1 MLARGHSNARTFLI
15 MGQLGTC
22 KKFWFI
28 FVDQCPL
35 PSTLQWPGLSTILC
49 SMIYDSGEIW
59 GLKSELPLP
68 VFDTS
73 CCNIL
78 VIFQTFFGHNDD
90 WIKDKLLFN
99 WVFKPSITRGTWQST
114 IHENYWYQ
122 EKVFSRT
129 APFIHYDPIPMP
141 SHVIFVSTQV
151 FWVLY
156 SFQVQSKSQ
165 FMIWSFVHL
174 PASDCFW
181 FASNSYCLCLDASFL
196 CLSYLACASFFLF
209 LAFIFTLAHFLYF

>member
-1 MLARGHSNARTFLI
+1 MLTSAHYPVHCSGQVYPQSSALWFMTQERYEDWNQSFLFQFLTRPAAI
-15 MGQLGTC
+15 
-22 KKFWFI
+22 FW
-28 FVDQCPL
+28 L
-35 PSTLQWPGLSTILC
+35 
-49 SMIYDSGEIW
+49 Y
-59 GLKSELPLP
+59 
-68 VFDTS
+68 
-73 CCNIL
+73 
-78 VIFQTFFGHNDD
+78 
-90 WIKDKLLFN
+90 
-99 WVFKPSITRGTWQST
+99 FKPSLGIMMTELRINCFLIESSNLQSPGGHDRVRFMR
-114 IHENYWYQ
+114 IIGIRKKFVQ
-122 EKVFSRT
+122 ISRT